1 MVSIVKT
8 VVAVFRQ
15 RWREA
20 MAKVNLK
27 VWKKFPFEG
36 LARVRTWVSGN
47 FASGNQKVIKIPSDN
62 HYTTRPHAP
71 LFVCYIMGLAEIL
84 CRGKRFPKSNHG
96 HVMICEGRL
105 NCSELFVLATTMC

>member
-36 LARVRTWVSGN
+36 LARVRTWVSGK
-47 FASGNQKVIKIPSDN
+47 FASGN
-62 HYTTRPHAP
+62 TR
-71 LFVCYIMGLAEIL
+71 
-84 CRGKRFPKSNHG
+84 R
-96 HVMICEGRL
+96 
-105 NCSELFVLATTMC
+105 